1 MAALV
6 QGHVLVVGSC
16 LENPMD
22 RERSLAGY
30 SPCETHGFKQNI
42 QLVPEQ
48 ETLVTPGLGVGWGG
62 HLEVLLLLARGPDFR
77 DLPCDCNE
85 GTWMDVL

>member
-6 QGHVLVVGSC
+6 QGHALVVGSC

-42 QLVPEQ
+42 QLLPEQ
-48 ETLVTPGLGVGWGG
+48 ETQVTPGLGVEVWWSSGG
-62 HLEVLLLLARGPDFR
+62 AAAFSERS
-77 DLPCDCNE
+77 
-85 GTWMDVL
+85 